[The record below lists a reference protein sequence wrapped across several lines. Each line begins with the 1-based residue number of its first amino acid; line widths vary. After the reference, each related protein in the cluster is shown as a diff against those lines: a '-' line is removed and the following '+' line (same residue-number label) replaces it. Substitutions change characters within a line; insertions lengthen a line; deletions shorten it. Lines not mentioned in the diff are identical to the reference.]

1 MFAPA
6 VFRAIKNGDI
16 HQPQSNEWTGVKNS
30 KVIRLETG
38 WFLASNMFGFQPSMF
53 PSSTSC
59 LGANASKGYC
69 PVFIIGFPSS
79 AVEIPVYRSWVIY
92 VTLLVFGIGH
102 CSSGVGGKTSPV
114 VSKCPWGRKMATP
127 IQIVI
132 VLGSEHV
139 RNHQHFWLPHIQY
152 IVQYNVWLGKISP
165 FQDCK
170 AGTLWQTNSLL
181 SKIVIYSWF
190 THTKSP
196 WWRPSL

>member
-30 KVIRLETG
+30 KEIRLETG

-102 CSSGVGGKTSPV
+102 CSSGVGAKLRQLWANALEV
-114 VSKCPWGRKMATP
+114 VKW
-127 IQIVI
+127 
-132 VLGSEHV
+132 
-139 RNHQHFWLPHIQY
+139 QHPSRSSSYWDQNMFETTNIFGCHI
-152 IVQYNVWLGKISP
+152 SS
-165 FQDCK
+165 
-170 AGTLWQTNSLL
+170 T
-181 SKIVIYSWF
+181 
-190 THTKSP
+190 
-196 WWRPSL
+196 